1 MNTMHTQQNYGVIE
15 KSRASVLTAGYR
27 FVAWKT
33 KLKKNGI
40 NFMKSIM
47 RFYF

>member
-1 MNTMHTQQNYGVIE
+1 MDTIRTEQNHGVVE
-15 KSRASVLTAGYR
+15 RSRTIVLTAGYQ

-33 KLKKNGI
+33 KLKKNGV
-40 NFMKSIM
+40 NLMNSVV

>member
-1 MNTMHTQQNYGVIE
+1 MDTMHTRQNYGVIE
-15 KSRASVLTAGYR
+15 KSRVNVLTAGYQ

-40 NFMKSIM
+40 SFIKSLL